1 VVRRLILLVL
11 LLTLMP
17 FLLSSFAHAQQANSI
32 LVLNLNMQI
41 DPGSDK
47 FISDGLAYA
56 QANGYNVVV
65 IQMNTPGGL
74 LSSMLNIVNNIQSYE
89 SKGIKIYTYVPPGGM
104 AASAGSYIAMA
115 TQGIYMAR
123 GTFIGPSTPI
133 VVGGTQSEQQHVEN
147 AMLALMESLA
157 SKNGRNVTAVI
168 PMVLNNTAYTAEQAY
183 KLHVIEGIADSF
195 QQFLSLINMT
205 NANYVTLDPSYY
217 DLFLSTISNSVIQGL
232 FITIGLLAILLDLYH
247 PTILL
252 TVVGI
257 ILISIGLFGS
267 QLIGANILA
276 IIFFVIAAALII
288 LELKT
293 GHGILL
299 LSGAVLSAFA
309 TLLLVYG
316 VGYSPSPIN
325 FTTYVVFGIIIGL
338 GVIVAFYLNYIRMTM
353 KKKPQA
359 GPEALIGKIGIVYST
374 LEPEGEV
381 RIEGIIWRARSVDN
395 SKIEKNEKVRVV
407 KIEGL
412 TLIVEKL
419 K

>member
-1 VVRRLILLVL
+1 MIRRILLVL
-11 LLTLMP
+11 FVLI
-17 FLLSSFAHAQQANSI
+17 FAFILISNFSHAQQNNSI

-56 QANGYNVVV
+56 QANNFNIVV

-74 LSSMLNIVNNIQSYE
+74 LNSMLNIVSNIQNAE
-89 SKGIKIYTYVPPGGM
+89 GKGIKIYTYVPPGGM

-133 VVGGTQSEQQHVEN
+133 VVGGNQTEQMHVQN

-157 SKNGRNVTAVI
+157 SKYGRNVTAVI
-168 PMVLNNTAYTAEQAY
+168 PMVNNNVAYTAEQAY
-183 KLHVIEGIADSF
+183 KFHVIEGIADSF

-205 NANYVTLDPSYY
+205 NAQIVTLNPSYY
-217 DLFLSTISNSVIQGL
+217 DLFLSTISNPTIQGL
-232 FITIGLLAILLDLYH
+232 FITIGLIVILLDLYH

-252 TVVGI
+252 SVVGVV
-257 ILISIGLFGS
+257 LVSIGLFGA

-276 IIFFVIAAALII
+276 LILFVIAAALII

-299 LSGAVLSAFA
+299 IGGAILSAFA
-309 TLLLVYG
+309 MLLLVYG
-316 VGYSPSPIN
+316 VSYSPSPIN
-325 FTTYVVFGIIIGL
+325 ITSYVVFGIIIAV
-338 GVIVAFYLNYIRMTM
+338 GVIAAIYLNYIRISLR
-353 KKKPQA
+353 KKPQT
-359 GPEALIGKIGIVYST
+359 GPEALIGKEGTVYST
-374 LEPEGEV
+374 LDPEGEV
-381 RIEGIIWRARSVDN
+381 RVEGVIWRARSLDN
-395 SKIEKNEKVRVV
+395 TKIEKNEKVRVV

-412 TLIVEKL
+412 TLIVEKV